1 VACEKDGDKKIG
13 AVDEWIGAEKAWK
26 YGRRLRGEDW
36 RVGRGG
42 SGERGYGMHYVRRV
56 ALCYAHA
63 GHAGL
68 RSTYRIP
75 SEASEL
81 SRLTIRYSLRA
92 LLFPPLVFIQRPV

>member
-1 VACEKDGDKKIG
+1 
-13 AVDEWIGAEKAWK
+13 VDRCGKGLGVRET
-26 YGRRLRGEDW
+26 LRGEDW

-42 SGERGYGMHYVRRV
+42 SGERGYGMYYVRRV
-56 ALCYAHA
+56 ALCYTHA

-81 SRLTIRYSLRA
+81 SRLTIRYSLGA
-92 LLFPPLVFIQRPV
+92 LLFPPLVFIQFDGTYQGNRPV